1 MADEVKVFYLS
12 PGMAA
17 PDDGFA
23 TGHALTDGGVVWSGT
38 AGQFPT
44 QDPAGGYSYIVHDA
58 TQAELDEIATLSG
71 TWTEL

>member
-23 TGHALTDGGVVWSGT
+23 TGHPLTDGGVVWSGT
-38 AGQFPT
+38 AGQFPAV
-44 QDPAGGYSYIVHDA
+44 DPAAGFTYIVHDA
-58 TQAELDEIATLSG
+58 TAAELVEIATISG
-71 TWTEL
+71 SLL